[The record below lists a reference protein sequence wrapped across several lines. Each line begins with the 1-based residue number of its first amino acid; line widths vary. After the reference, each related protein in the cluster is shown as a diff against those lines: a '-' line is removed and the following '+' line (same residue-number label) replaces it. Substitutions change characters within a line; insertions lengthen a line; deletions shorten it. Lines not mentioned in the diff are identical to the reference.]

1 MTPLRLCI
9 VTLLAMTAFAG
20 NSLLCRLALK
30 QTGIDAASFTSI
42 RLISGAIALWLI
54 LSLRKGARRDGGSWL
69 AALALFVYAA
79 AFSFAYVSLSAGTGA
94 LLLFSAVQATMIGWG
109 LRKGERLRPR
119 QWLGLTLA
127 LGGLVALLFPGLSA
141 PPILGSILMLSA
153 GIAWGVYSLR
163 GKASGDQ
170 ISATAG
176 NFLRAVLLAAVLSIA
191 LLSSIS
197 IDIAGIAYAILSG
210 AIASGVG
217 YAI

>member
-109 LRKGERLRPR
+109 LYKGQRLRTR
-119 QWLGLTLA
+119 HWLGLALA
-127 LGGLVALLFPGLSA
+127 VAGLVALLFSGLSA
-141 PPILGSILMLSA
+141 PSIGGALLILCA
-153 GIAWGVYSLR
+153 GIAWGLYSLR
-163 GKASGDQ
+163 GKRAGDP
-170 ISATAG
+170 
-176 NFLRAVLLAAVLSIA
+176 V
-191 LLSSIS
+191 
-197 IDIAGIAYAILSG
+197 
-210 AIASGVG
+210 
-217 YAI
+217 